1 MAGGEQ
7 VNLAPGSSFP
17 FYRLVLFSGVQINLG
32 VQGGCTAKVIIKMNY
47 RNNHN
52 YGKNKKVTNKNT
64 AADQRHPLVV
74 IPVATPGKN

>member
-17 FYRLVLFSGVQINLG
+17 SYRLVLFSGVQINLG